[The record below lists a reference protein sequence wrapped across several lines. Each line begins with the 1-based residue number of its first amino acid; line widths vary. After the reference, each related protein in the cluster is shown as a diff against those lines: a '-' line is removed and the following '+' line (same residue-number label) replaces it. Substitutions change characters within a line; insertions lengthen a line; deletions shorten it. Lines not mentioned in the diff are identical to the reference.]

1 MVWYFLTS
9 LDLKEMRKISRNKCK
24 GILSSHQDKIK
35 KDKLVLMVTVMEA
48 KFPYNERNDRFQPY
62 QSGYVQLG
70 GQKGWILCASC
81 MKLVVLSYTKAPGF
95 SPIDVFCG
103 IAEGC
108 VWCNIWEF
116 LEGCT
121 SSLVRQDTLL
131 RQRKKIKVWLLCQK
145 WLVLRDTWIAKLVN
159 PALPLFLNDS
169 IQGP

>member
-1 MVWYFLTS
+1 
-9 LDLKEMRKISRNKCK
+9 MRKISRNKCK

-35 KDKLVLMVTVMEA
+35 KDKLVLRVTVIEA

-95 SPIDVFCG
+95 SPTDVFCG

-121 SSLVRQDTLL
+121 SSLCEAGHAFASEKENWGLA
-131 RQRKKIKVWLLCQK
+131 
-145 WLVLRDTWIAKLVN
+145 LVPEVTVVLWDTWIAKLVN
-159 PALPLFLNDS
+159 PALPPFLNDS
-169 IQGP
+169 VQGP